1 MQGITFH
8 WHVPKNCHDHLLRDF
23 LREEK
28 QLSRQSLTE
37 IKRSG
42 SLLVNGDPVT
52 VRALLKEGDV
62 VKVIF
67 PPETRGQ
74 GLISIDFPLDIVY
87 EDEHLLVINKPAN
100 LPTIPSIYHPDRS
113 LANAVLFHYDKNNI
127 PCTFHAVNRLDR
139 DTSGLLIVAK
149 HRYAH
154 DLLTKEQ
161 KAGKVKRTYIAIV
174 HGQLEELSGVI
185 NAPIGR
191 KEESIIE
198 REVRSDGQQAITNF
212 KVIKRLE
219 EDTVIELCLETGRTH
234 QIRVHLAYLGHPL
247 LGDDLYGGQLKKID
261 RQALHSFQLQFFHPL
276 LEKEMNFSIEPP
288 PDMSH
293 IMNKKYEVPN

>member
-1 MQGITFH
+1 MQGITFQ
-8 WHVPKNCHDHLLRDF
+8 WVVPKTCHDHLLRDF

-37 IKRSG
+37 IKRGG

-52 VRALLKEGDV
+52 VRALLKEGDEV
-62 VKVIF
+62 TVIF

-74 GLISIDFPLDIVY
+74 GLNSIDLPLDIIY

-161 KAGKVKRTYIAIV
+161 KAGKLKRTYLAIV
-174 HGQLEELSGVI
+174 HGHLEDNSGVI

-198 REVRSDGQQAITNF
+198 REVRTDGQQAITNY
-212 KVIKRLE
+212 KVMKRLE
-219 EDTVIELCLETGRTH
+219 EETVVELSLETGRTH
-234 QIRVHLAYLGHPL
+234 QIRVHLAFLGHPL
-247 LGDDLYGGQLKKID
+247 LGDDLYGGQLTKID
-261 RQALHSFQLQFFHPL
+261 RQALHSYQLQFFHPL
-276 LEKEMNFSIEPP
+276 LEKELNFSIEPP
-288 PDMSH
+288 PDMSN
-293 IMNKKYEVPN
+293 IINTKYEAPN